1 MALTIKPNFCISLPI
16 MIAQITQT
24 SQGEGFQDITEKVKQ
39 QLQVLLPT
47 PTADGV
53 LYLYCPHTSCALTIN
68 EGFDPSARRDLEHF
82 LQHLAPRNLAL
93 ITHKAEGS
101 DDSPSHMKTALLQT
115 SLTFLVEHGELI
127 LGRWQSI
134 YLAEF
139 RDGHKERKIYLKFLA
154 EPSSF

>member
-1 MALTIKPNFCISLPI
+1 

-24 SQGEGFQDITEKVKQ
+24 SQGEGFQDITAQVKQ

-47 PTADGV
+47 PHADGV

-68 EGFDPSARRDLEHF
+68 EGFDPSAKRDLEQF
-82 LQHLAPRNLAL
+82 LQHLAPRNLPL
-93 ITHKAEGS
+93 ITYKAEGS
-101 DDSPSHMKTALLQT
+101 DDSPSHMKSALLQT
-115 SLTFLVEHGELI
+115 SLVLLVEQGQLI

-139 RDGHKERKIYLKFLA
+139 RDGMKERKIYLKFLP
-154 EPSSF
+154 EERTISPP